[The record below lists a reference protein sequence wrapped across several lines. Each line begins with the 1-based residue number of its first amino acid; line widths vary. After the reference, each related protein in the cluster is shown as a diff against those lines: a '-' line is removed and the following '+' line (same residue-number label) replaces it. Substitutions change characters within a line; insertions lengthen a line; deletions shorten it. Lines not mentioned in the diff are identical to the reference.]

1 MGKKLTKKQLI
12 QIHVGLKKCLQKS
25 YKLNKNTSFNMSSYL
40 VCAMAQLFG
49 THNAREFQKNG
60 EVLFGF
66 TLQPTT
72 DSKDFKNLSNIQKDV
87 CQLFAANGFPYRFQN
102 LVSLSVWQKQ
112 ANKVLEKV
120 ERKLNS

>member
-1 MGKKLTKKQLI
+1 MGKKLTKNQLKH
-12 QIHVGLKKCLQKS
+12 IHSGLKKCLQKS
-25 YKLNKNTSFNMSSYL
+25 YKLNKHTSFNMSSYL

-49 THNAREFQKNG
+49 TRNASEFQKKG

-72 DSKDFKNLSNIQKDV
+72 DSKDFENLSNIQKDV
-87 CQLFAANGFPYRFQN
+87 CRLFAADGFPCEFKN
-102 LVSLSVWQKQ
+102 LVSLSVWKKQ

-120 ERKLNS
+120 ERRLNS